1 MHIRSRVLSPESKLE
16 FRAEND
22 INFKDYEA
30 RARHRD
36 LGDSPFRDRRDLFTF
51 YSHAAFIF

>member
-22 INFKDYEA
+22 IYEA